1 MAELPADAETEPVCG
16 RPQVEVDMGE
26 VDKLIR
32 MGFTKT
38 KIADIMG
45 ISRKTLYTKIM
56 AVQQQ
61 GPSGIVSNRYVQ
73 MTDDELDTKVKSI
86 KQTHPQYGEVM
97 IVGHLRQDGIRL
109 ARSCIRASIHRVD
122 PDDVAERRSK
132 AVKRRVYQV
141 GFPNDIWHIDG
152 NHKLIR
158 WRFVVHGGI
167 DGFSRLIT
175 FLACNSNNCAKTMLN
190 AFEEGIQKCGRPR
203 KIRSDHGGE
212 NVDVWRSVMMA
223 HGSQQCVIVG
233 SSTHNERIERLWR
246 DVHRSVLLTFSTLF
260 RELES
265 REHLDPLN
273 EIDIYCLQKIIL
285 PIINEDVKM
294 STTEVG
300 VVLFADDVM
309 LLTERKED
317 MEANLKEL
325 KKAMSNWGMKI
336 HWGKTKVM
344 MVSRKGEECKVCVDG
359 EGIEQVQ
366 NMKYLGA
373 ILSADGTCEEEI
385 EQRVGAAAR
394 VIGAMRKEV
403 LERKEL
409 KKATKMRVY
418 NAIVLPTMLY
428 GSETWT
434 VMKRHESR
442 LGATEMAYLRRV
454 EGVTRMD
461 RVRNADVREAVG
473 QEEVME
479 KVKRKQRAWKEKLE
493 QMEDNRLVKKVY
505 TEEIAGKRPRGRP
518 RKKWIDSF

>member
-1 MAELPADAETEPVCG
+1 MEILWVTLLHFAKLQSVHQVDREVQLDEEERAPITVEE
-16 RPQVEVDMGE
+16 VEVAILKLKNGKSPGICGISAEMLKAGRTVVVKWLHRIMSLAWENGQVPEDWRRAVIVPVHKKGSKVKCENYRGISLLSIPSKAYARILDERIRGVTESKVLEAQGGFRKGRSCTDQLFTIRQLSEKMIEKNKKMVVACVDLEKAYDRVGR
-26 VDKLIR
+26 DKLWKVLEEYGVKGRLLRAIR
-32 MGFTKT
+32 
-38 KIADIMG
+38 
-45 ISRKTLYTKIM
+45 SLYKKSEGC
-56 AVQQQ
+56 VR
-61 GPSGIVSNRYVQ
+61 VK
-73 MTDDELDTKVKSI
+73 DELSSWFPITQGVR
-86 KQTHPQYGEVM
+86 QGCVM
-97 IVGHLRQDGIRL
+97 SPWLFNVFMDKIVREGM
-109 ARSCIRASIHRVD
+109 
-122 PDDVAERRSK
+122 ENF
-132 AVKRRVYQV
+132 V
-141 GFPNDIWHIDG
+141 GG
-152 NHKLIR
+152 
-158 WRFVVHGGI
+158 
-167 DGFSRLIT
+167 
-175 FLACNSNNCAKTMLN
+175 
-190 AFEEGIQKCGRPR
+190 
-203 KIRSDHGGE
+203 
-212 NVDVWRSVMMA
+212 
-223 HGSQQCVIVG
+223 
-233 SSTHNERIERLWR
+233 
-246 DVHRSVLLTFSTLF
+246 
-260 RELES
+260 
-265 REHLDPLN
+265 
-273 EIDIYCLQKIIL
+273 
-285 PIINEDVKM
+285 VKM
-294 STTEVG
+294 STTEVS

-317 MEANLKEL
+317 MEANLREL
-325 KKAMSNWGMKI
+325 KKAMSYWGMKI

-359 EGIEQVQ
+359 EEIEQVQ

-461 RVRNADVREAVG
+461 QVRNADVREAVG

-493 QMEDNRLVKKVY
+493 QMEDSRLVKKVY

-518 RKKWIDSF
+518 RKKWIDNF

>member
-1 MAELPADAETEPVCG
+1 M
-16 RPQVEVDMGE
+16 
-26 VDKLIR
+26 
-32 MGFTKT
+32 
-38 KIADIMG
+38 
-45 ISRKTLYTKIM
+45 
-56 AVQQQ
+56 
-61 GPSGIVSNRYVQ
+61 
-73 MTDDELDTKVKSI
+73 
-86 KQTHPQYGEVM
+86 
-97 IVGHLRQDGIRL
+97 
-109 ARSCIRASIHRVD
+109 
-122 PDDVAERRSK
+122 
-132 AVKRRVYQV
+132 
-141 GFPNDIWHIDG
+141 
-152 NHKLIR
+152 
-158 WRFVVHGGI
+158 
-167 DGFSRLIT
+167 
-175 FLACNSNNCAKTMLN
+175 
-190 AFEEGIQKCGRPR
+190 
-203 KIRSDHGGE
+203 
-212 NVDVWRSVMMA
+212 
-223 HGSQQCVIVG
+223 
-233 SSTHNERIERLWR
+233 
-246 DVHRSVLLTFSTLF
+246 
-260 RELES
+260 
-265 REHLDPLN
+265 
-273 EIDIYCLQKIIL
+273 
-285 PIINEDVKM
+285 
-294 STTEVG
+294 G

-359 EGIEQVQ
+359 EEIEQVQ

-394 VIGAMRKEV
+394 VIGALWKEV

-493 QMEDNRLVKKVY
+493 QMEDNRLVKKVH